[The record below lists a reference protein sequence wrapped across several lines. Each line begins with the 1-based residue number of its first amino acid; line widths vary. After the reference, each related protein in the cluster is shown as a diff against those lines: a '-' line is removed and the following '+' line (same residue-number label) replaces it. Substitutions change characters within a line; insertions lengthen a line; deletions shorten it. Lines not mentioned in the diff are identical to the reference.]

1 MADSLK
7 VAQDLFKINQ
17 DNLQVDQARAKIL
30 KDQVGLASA
39 MKDAIESVAPEE
51 LVDALSEIQGAL
63 KSLGIDLSGIFG
75 TVKGVLETSSKIAVG
90 FVNTV
95 IDAGKY
101 LLSPFTKLA
110 TGIME
115 MAAKITNAASTIASS
130 ITTII
135 LWPLKKVGELV
146 GQVIGAFVSLG
157 RAIIGPVVKAGKKF
171 FAFFKN
177 SLKIL
182 LPVVGQLVSTI
193 FNIGK
198 AMFTLPTMI
207 FTNLLNMA
215 DDLFQKFIDIA
226 RAFEEVRKQLGDPST
241 GLNRTV
247 RDLIGNMGGLNFF
260 AGSRNLYTYFQD
272 AGEAAR
278 FAAGLFSELGTIAE
292 SAGSQ
297 IADMGV
303 NFIEFFRGMGLATEE
318 VRGFAVK
325 SITAGRPLEEL
336 LRDTANMS
344 LQLADAF
351 GMTGKL
357 VGKDMAKMTKDV
369 ARFGTMSVREMGE
382 SAVFVRALGLEV
394 ETLGKI
400 VDKFLNFDTAVEST
414 ARLSQAF
421 GANLDT
427 LKLMKEANKGGAGA
441 IEEIRRGMF
450 AAGRDAEKMN
460 LAELRL
466 LANTT
471 GLSEEEAKLAFSM
484 KNRGLSMDEVRKK
497 AAKAGKQQLSQTEV
511 MNKLADA
518 SERIVR
524 NFDMSGSLLNRFFQG
539 FQRGIKMNNSFINTL
554 LNLRRVSEIVH
565 LAGMAVGDAFVE
577 AFPGIKDTL
586 IFINKL
592 FDPKVYKK
600 AMGEVTK
607 AFKTFFKA
615 LSDPKQAKDAF
626 GNLAKSLVGI
636 FQTLPGYL
644 TGESGDAGKKAAKQF
659 LMGISNTIAGAIRF
673 LPDVVA
679 DLLNAVSNV
688 LTTGKLG
695 PEDPKGLLG
704 SLFGEVS
711 DLVEPILDSLKA
723 AFNNPK
729 LRAALSRAGYTL
741 MQFVWTN
748 GLKPGLEFIGGKLLD
763 GLAYLRDIAI
773 TKLVE
778 AFGFIVGRLGFLMIE
793 VVTLPLTLPL
803 IVAKAFIDAGIAAV
817 KGLFNF
823 GHALGTALKNQDWDK
838 MKEVIGDAVKAIF
851 SPIPEGF
858 KALLNFFTEGNFA
871 YYIVNPFA
879 KGMLKAIKNSPLA
892 SGFARLFGL
901 DDNLD
906 DLISQFDKAQE
917 KLAKSS
923 VKTQQTIAKTNQA
936 LAASPITSA
945 GGEAQT
951 VEARLT
957 KDPFGNLSYD
967 GTLASSLNNLV
978 QIIVKLE
985 TDTLAKDLADTGILQ
1000 GVAPKQ

>member
-17 DNLQVDQARAKIL
+17 NSLKVDQARAKIL
-30 KDQVGLASA
+30 KDQVGLAQTMQS
-39 MKDAIESVAPEE
+39 AIESVAPEE
-51 LVDALSEIQGAL
+51 LIDTLSEIQGAL
-63 KSLGIDLSGIFG
+63 KSLGVDLSGVFD
-75 TVKGVLETSSKIAVG
+75 TVTSAVATATGLTSGFVESIRGIGEFLISPFTSLASTISAVG
-90 FVNTV
+90 ATV
-95 IDAGKY
+95 TNLSFAISKGLLLTAFLPLYPLIALVEELTSYFYDLAKTILGSVVDAGK
-101 LLSPFTKLA
+101 SFLA
-110 TGIME
+110 VFG
-115 MAAKITNAASTIASS
+115 NA
-130 ITTII
+130 
-135 LWPLKKVGELV
+135 
-146 GQVIGAFVSLG
+146 F
-157 RAIIGPVVKAGKKF
+157 
-171 FAFFKN
+171 
-177 SLKIL
+177 KIL
-182 LPVVGQLVSTI
+182 IPVVGQLISSI

-241 GLNRTV
+241 GLNRIV
-247 RDLIGNMGGLNFF
+247 RDLIGNMGGLDFF
-260 AGSRNLYTYFQD
+260 AGSRNLFTYFQD

-278 FAAGLFSELGTIAE
+278 FAAGLFSELGSVAE
-292 SAGSQ
+292 SMGGQ

-303 NFIEFFRGMGLATEE
+303 DFIEFFRGMGLATEE

-325 SITAGRPLEEL
+325 AITAGKPLEEL

-369 ARFGTMSVREMGE
+369 ARFGTMTVREMGE
-382 SAVFVRALGLEV
+382 SAVFVRSLGLEV
-394 ETLGKI
+394 EALGKI
-400 VDKFLNFDTAVEST
+400 VDKFLNFDSAVEST

-441 IEEIRRGMF
+441 MEELRRGMF

-484 KNRGLSMDEVRKK
+484 KNRGLTMDEVRKK

-524 NFDMSGSLLNRFFQG
+524 NFGMSGSLLNRFFQG

-565 LAGMAVGDAFVE
+565 LAGMEVGNAFIE

-586 IFINKL
+586 TFINKL

-600 AMGEVTK
+600 AMGEVK
-607 AFKTFFKA
+607 GVFKTFFT
-615 LSDPKQAKDAF
+615 SIGDPKTAKEAF
-626 GNLAKSLVGI
+626 GNLVNSLVGI
-636 FQTLPGYL
+636 FQKLPTYI
-644 TGESGDAGKKAAKQF
+644 TGESGDAGKKAAKRF

-695 PEDPKGLLG
+695 PGDPKGLLG

-711 DLVEPILDSLKA
+711 ELVEPILDSLKA

-748 GLKPGLEFIGGKLLD
+748 GLKPGLGFVIGKLVE
-763 GLAYLRDIAI
+763 GLENLRDIVI
-773 TKLVE
+773 VKLVE
-778 AFGFIVGRLGFLMIE
+778 TFGFFVTRI
-793 VVTLPLTLPL
+793 VTLAFDLVGAFAMLPFRVGQHL
-803 IVAKAFIDAGIAAV
+803 KDLGERALVGIGKLAAAIVSLDFLEMHKIIGRGLYFVFITPFEQS
-817 KGLFNF
+817 LRN
-823 GHALGTALKNQDWDK
+823 
-838 MKEVIGDAVKAIF
+838 IG
-851 SPIPEGF
+851 S
-858 KALLNFFTEGNFA
+858 FFTSGNMA
-871 YYIVNPFA
+871 YYIVNPFM
-879 KGMLKAIKNSPLA
+879 KGLVNAFKSSPVA
-892 SGFARLFGL
+892 SMIVDTLGFG
-901 DDNLD
+901 D
-906 DLISQFDKAQE
+906 SFDKIISVIDKKQAE
-917 KLAKSS
+917 LAKVNAKAS
-923 VKTQQTIAKTNQA
+923 QTTAKANQA
-936 LAASPITSA
+936 LAASPITSV
-945 GGEAQT
+945 GGETQT

-957 KDPFGNLSYD
+957 KDTFGNLSYD
-967 GTLASSLNNLV
+967 GTLTSSLNNLL
-978 QIIVKLE
+978 QIVVKLE

-1000 GVAPKQ
+1000 GVAPK

>member
-17 DNLQVDQARAKIL
+17 NSLKVDQARAKIL
-30 KDQVGLASA
+30 KDQVGLAQTMQS
-39 MKDAIESVAPEE
+39 AIESVAPEA
-51 LVDALSEIQGAL
+51 LVDSLSEIQGAL
-63 KSLGIDLSGIFG
+63 KSLGVDLSGVFG
-75 TVKGVLETSSKIAVG
+75 TVKSVLDTSSTIAMG
-90 FVNTV
+90 FVSTV
-95 IDAGKY
+95 ASAGRL
-101 LLSPFTKLA
+101 LLSPFTKLVSGVMSAAA
-110 TGIME
+110 T
-115 MAAKITNAASTIASS
+115 ITNVAMTIGGTLTKIAFFPLIAAG
-130 ITTII
+130 
-135 LWPLKKVGELV
+135 KLV
-146 GQVIGAFVSLG
+146 GNLIGAFLNLG
-157 RAIIGPVVKAGKKF
+157 KALIGPIISAGRKF
-171 FAFFKN
+171 FAFFEK
-177 SLKIL
+177 SFKIL

-241 GLNRTV
+241 GLNRAV
-247 RDLIGNMGGLNFF
+247 RDLIGNMGGLDFF

-278 FAAGLFSELGTIAE
+278 FAAGLFSELGSVAE
-292 SAGSQ
+292 SMGGQ

-303 NFIEFFRGMGLATEE
+303 DFIEFFRGMGLATEE

-325 SITAGRPLEEL
+325 AITAGKPLEEL
-336 LRDTANMS
+336 LKDTANMS

-369 ARFGTMSVREMGE
+369 ARFGTMTVREMGE
-382 SAVFVRALGLEV
+382 SAVFVRSLGLEV
-394 ETLGKI
+394 EALGKI
-400 VDKFLNFDTAVEST
+400 VDKFLNFDSAVEST

-484 KNRGLSMDEVRKK
+484 KNRGLTMDEVRKK

-539 FQRGIKMNNSFINTL
+539 FQRGIKMNNSFIDTL

-586 IFINKL
+586 TFINKL

-600 AMGEVTK
+600 AMDDVK
-607 AFKTFFKA
+607 KVFKTFFT
-615 LSDPKQAKDAF
+615 SIGDPETAKDAF
-626 GNLAKSLVGI
+626 GNLANSLIGI
-636 FQTLPGYL
+636 FQRLPSYI
-644 TGESGDAGKKAAKQF
+644 TGETGAAGREAAKKF
-659 LMGISNTIAGAIRF
+659 LMGISNTIGGAIRF
-673 LPDVVA
+673 LPGVVA
-679 DLLNAVSNV
+679 DLLNAVSDI

-695 PEDPKGLLG
+695 PGDPKGLLG
-704 SLFGEVS
+704 SLFGEAS
-711 DLVEPILDSLKA
+711 GLVNPILESLKD

-729 LRAALSRAGYTL
+729 LRAALARAGYSL
-741 MQFVWTN
+741 MEFTWTN
-748 GLKPGLEFIGGKLLD
+748 GLKPGFNWLLGKLGEAVASLD
-763 GLAYLRDIAI
+763 DYLAP
-773 TKLVE
+773 KLVE
-778 AFGFIVGRLGFLMIE
+778 GLGYLLGAFLAWGTDVAIFIAALPFTLIGLLVKGFIDLNVAGFNALNNFFHKLFSGDSDLWSAFG
-793 VVTLPLTLPL
+793 TLLY
-803 IVAKAFIDAGIAAV
+803 
-817 KGLFNF
+817 
-823 GHALGTALKNQDWDK
+823 
-838 MKEVIGDAVKAIF
+838 
-851 SPIPEGF
+851 EGF
-858 KALLNFFTEGNFA
+858 NALTFGLIGSLGDLWNTKGDVWGYFL
-871 YYIVNPFA
+871 INPLLI
-879 KGMLKAIKNSPLA
+879 GMLKAFRDSPIVGQIATFLGADFDSAIKNLEVTQA
-892 SGFARLFGL
+892 LGKKARA
-901 DDNLD
+901 
-906 DLISQFDKAQE
+906 QARAQE
-917 KLAKSS
+917 K
-923 VKTQQTIAKTNQA
+923 T
-936 LAASPITSA
+936 ASMTTAIPDVPTPGSGRA
-945 GGEAQT
+945 
-951 VEARLT
+951 VEARLDT
-957 KDPFGNLSYD
+957 DPLGNLSFD
-967 GTLASSLNNLV
+967 GSITSGFNNFQILVTLEA
-978 QIIVKLE
+978 
-985 TDTLAKDLADTGILQ
+985 DALAKVLIDSGQIQ
-1000 GVAPKQ
+1000 GVAPKP